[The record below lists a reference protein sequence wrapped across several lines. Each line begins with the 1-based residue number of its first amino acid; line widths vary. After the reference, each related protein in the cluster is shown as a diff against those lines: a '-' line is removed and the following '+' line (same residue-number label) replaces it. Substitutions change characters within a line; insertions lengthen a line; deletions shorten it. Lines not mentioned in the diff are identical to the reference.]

1 MSKSAVPV
9 EIYLQPGDFHFG
21 DETGRLHT
29 VLGSCVSITLWH
41 PDLHIGGM
49 CHFMLPSRG
58 KKGVLAPDGRY
69 GDEAI
74 ELFLREIGK
83 FGTPPGEY
91 QAKLFGG
98 GNMFPQLTGNKASE
112 VGVRNVEAA
121 RSLLLANGFRLR
133 SEDAGGCGHRRVI
146 FDLRDGHVWVRHEKI
161 KFKHMVASNS
171 AGAAPTTMP
180 RFGA

>member
-1 MSKSAVPV
+1 MSKLAVPA

-21 DETGRLHT
+21 AGTSRLHT
-29 VLGSCVSITLWH
+29 LLGSCVSITLWH

-58 KKGVLAPDGRY
+58 KKGIFTPDGRY
-69 GDEAI
+69 GDDSV
-74 ELFLREIGK
+74 ELFLCEIDK

-98 GNMFPQLTGNKASE
+98 GNMFSQLTGKKASE

-121 RSLLLANGFRLR
+121 RSLLLANDFRIQ
-133 SEDAGGCGHRRVI
+133 SEDAGGYGHRRVI
-146 FDLRDGHVWVRHEKI
+146 FDLRDGNVWVKHKKI
-161 KFKHMVASNS
+161 KFGHTLAYPSV
-171 AGAAPTTMP
+171 GGLAPLP
-180 RFGA
+180 QPLF